1 MSATLSDDAMI
12 DLLSTEEDRLSRA
25 AVDEILRRP
34 HLAPRL
40 AALIDEEELWTIHD
54 ASSWAPVHATFLLAA
69 MKPPGGLD
77 AVLRALERAAAQEET
92 FLMDVADSLLAA
104 FGPRSVP
111 ALIAAFE
118 RASSYPRIW
127 INDALAHLA
136 TAHPETR
143 DAVRAHLK
151 RAALE
156 ADAKEVSACA
166 AENLLVFA
174 TDADRD
180 TLAVLADRRLLEA
193 EDVEDALAGT
203 ADLSLPPPL
212 DFLRFYDAEAIAERN
227 EDAADESLEDVLPS
241 NPSLE
246 VLSRIDEPP
255 GAPAPIINAERKVGR
270 NDPCTCG
277 SGKKFK
283 KCCGT

>member
-1 MSATLSDDAMI
+1 MSEKLSDDAMI

-25 AVDEILRRP
+25 AVDDLVGRP

-54 ASSWAPVHATFLLAA
+54 ASGWAPVHATFILAA

-92 FLMDVADSLLAA
+92 FLMEVADALLAA

-111 ALIAAFE
+111 SLIAAFE
-118 RASSYPRIW
+118 NASPYPRIW

-136 TAHPETR
+136 VAHPETR
-143 DAVRAHLK
+143 DAVHAHLR
-151 RAALE
+151 RAALQE
-156 ADAKEVSACA
+156 GAKEVCACA
-166 AENLLVFA
+166 AENFLVFA
-174 TDADRD
+174 TPQDRD
-180 TLAVLADRRLLEA
+180 ALAILVDRRLLDA
-193 EDVEDALAGT
+193 EDVEDALAGR

-212 DFLRFYDAEAIAERN
+212 DWLRFYDADAIAER
-227 EDAADESLEDVLPS
+227 EEEAPEQSLDDVLPS
-241 NPSLE
+241 QPSLD
-246 VLSRIDEPP
+246 VLARLDEPA
-255 GAPAPIINAERKVGR
+255 GGPAPIVNSERKVGR
-270 NDPCTCG
+270 NDPCSCG
-277 SGKKFK
+277 SGRKFK